1 MAEEEA
7 ARRAAEE
14 AEAQRL
20 AEEEAA
26 RRAEE
31 EALEAARRAEE
42 EALEAARR
50 AAEEE
55 ARRLAEEE
63 ARRRREEEAARRAEA
78 ELDLDGMATSIDGG
92 PRVNRKQTED
102 RIDFVFIDSELADD
116 DGFTLIIPYTRQQ
129 YLDFPRKKKKSILM
143 NVKKMMDYRDTRLAI
158 NGLMHRE
165 NPDMNRIRLL
175 EARLAEID
183 KALIKSPP
191 WDKCVQRLKK

>member
-1 MAEEEA
+1 V
-7 ARRAAEE
+7 
-14 AEAQRL
+14 
-20 AEEEAA
+20 
-26 RRAEE
+26 
-31 EALEAARRAEE
+31 
-42 EALEAARR
+42 
-50 AAEEE
+50 
-55 ARRLAEEE
+55 EE

-183 KALIKSPP
+183 KALIKSAP